1 MSHVMTFLSLA
12 EVWVGLLGLA
22 AFLALFWVL
31 RGAPIGQAV
40 PTEDDLESP
49 KGGYRDRVIAAV
61 TVGMLLILCGG
72 YLALTKGIS
81 WSIPFFGLGFATV
94 VALTLM
100 NERYRHG
107 SPSLRRALSV
117 STAAVNLAL
126 VGGTLI
132 VLNVI
137 AFRYGGQPIDMTRE
151 REHSLSSLT
160 LNQLNSLT
168 QPVRFTTFYGRSGA
182 ARQQKERVDLLLDLY
197 RNANPAMVTLDH
209 VDPFREQAR
218 YDELVKR
225 AQDVELTQG
234 GGVVVEY
241 GKGDAAN
248 HAVVRTI
255 DLFPGLSAARYDPEA
270 ASLKTEFRGE
280 DALTSALQRL
290 RDGTRPIIV
299 FTTGHGEPPLDAVE
313 VSKPGL
319 GFWKARL
326 SSTGWEP
333 VAINLMTSELPTGAA
348 VVVVVAPAAPFKADE
363 IARLRAYADR
373 KGPLLVLL
381 DEPAP
386 VALDGYLK
394 EFNVEAPGGVI
405 SEPRFRWRD
414 QPSQILVKP
423 ERSGGP
429 IVEPLE
435 KQFLLMPQA
444 APLRITALKGMNPK
458 ILTNTLLRTT
468 RQATLGTETGPFN
481 VALVATDAPEK
492 GSQRAPDPS
501 AGDRVQQVPGQQ
513 LLGPAVPGE
522 SRLPDEL
529 RELAAR
535 QHRLGGDR
543 APVPRRHDPDR
554 GLRCARSPRAGS
566 YRDGLHPDHFVRRA
580 HLHRKTPLRT

>member
-49 KGGYRDRVIAAV
+49 KGGYRDRVIGAV

-72 YLALTKGIS
+72 YLAITKGLA
-81 WSIPFFGLGFATV
+81 WSIPAFGLGFATV
-94 VALTLM
+94 LALTLM

-117 STAAVNLAL
+117 STAAVNLSL

-160 LNQLNSLT
+160 LNQLKSLT
-168 QPVRFTTFYGRSGA
+168 QPVRFTTFYGRGGT

-225 AQDVELTQG
+225 AKDVELTQG

-241 GKGDAAN
+241 GKGDAAD
-248 HAVVRTI
+248 HAVVRTM
-255 DLFPGLSAARYDPEA
+255 DLFPGLGAARYDPDA
-270 ASLKTEFRGE
+270 AILKTEFRGE
-280 DALTSALQRL
+280 DALTSAIMRL
-290 RDGTRPIIV
+290 RDGKRPIIV
-299 FTTGHGEPPLDAVE
+299 FTTGHGEPPLDGLDTG
-313 VSKPGL
+313 KPGL

-326 SSTGWEP
+326 SSTGWDPIE
-333 VAINLMTSELPTGAA
+333 INLMTSELPTGAA
-348 VVVVVAPAAPFKADE
+348 VVVVVAPTSPFKADE
-363 IARLRAYADR
+363 LTRLRFFTDR

-381 DEPAP
+381 DDPAP
-386 VALDGYLK
+386 AALDGYLK
-394 EFNVEAPGGVI
+394 EFNVEAPGGTI

-414 QPSQILVKP
+414 QPTQILVKP

-435 KQFLLMPQA
+435 NQFLLLTQA
-444 APLRITALKGMNPK
+444 SPLRITPLKGMNPK
-458 ILTNTLLRTT
+458 ILCNALLHTS
-468 RQATLGTETGPFN
+468 RQATVGSENGPLN

-492 GSQRAPDPS
+492 GSTATLGPRLVIAS
-501 AGDRVQQVPGQQ
+501 SRYMANNSWVQQFPANLDFLMNSVNWLRGSTGSVGITPQTHDAMTLTADSVVRARLVLVPTVMASILIISSGV
-513 LLGPAVPGE
+513 LTYI
-522 SRLPDEL
+522 
-529 RELAAR
+529 AR
-535 QHRLGGDR
+535 
-543 APVPRRHDPDR
+543 RR
-554 GLRCARSPRAGS
+554 
-566 YRDGLHPDHFVRRA
+566 
-580 HLHRKTPLRT
+580 